1 MKKPIDKDFD
11 NIRDYMIAVE
21 AYVKFLEEK
30 VNDVEEKVNE
40 LENQIWENEK
50 VSAFVFKLLSEKE
63 IFEKVQRGRD
73 NC

>member
-1 MKKPIDKDFD
+1 LVWDSYVCGMKKPIDKDFD

-30 VNDVEEKVNE
+30 VNE
-40 LENQIWENEK
+40 LEYQIW
-50 VSAFVFKLLSEKE
+50 EKE
-63 IFEKVQRGRD
+63 IFEREKWERD